1 MDIEAVVTDLFRTGM
16 PYKDIKAILHNVYS
30 FKISIRQLKRLL
42 SKYGLWRKK
51 NFTDLSAIVDF
62 IESQL
67 RTSGQM
73 HGYRWLHIKCLMY
86 GFTVTRET
94 VRQITRYLD
103 PVGVDIRSRRRLRRR
118 NYHAKGPNYIW
129 HADGYDK
136 LKPYGLCIHGCID
149 GFSRKIIWMEVS
161 HTNNDPFVT
170 AGYFFDAL
178 KNVGGCPT
186 RVRVDCGTENTNI
199 EAMQLVLRNGNPGCF
214 LYGTSQHN
222 QRIESW
228 WGILRR
234 ECIQFWMNVF
244 SELKDNGYF
253 SAEWFEKDLIRICFG
268 ELIQVSF

>member
-1 MDIEAVVTDLFRTGM
+1 M
-16 PYKDIKAILHNVYS
+16 
-30 FKISIRQLKRLL
+30 L
-42 SKYGLWRKK
+42 SKYGLWRKT

-118 NYHAKGPNYIW
+118 NYYAKGPNYIW

-136 LKPYGLCIHGCID
+136 LKPYQ
-149 GFSRKIIWMEVS
+149 
-161 HTNNDPFVT
+161 PFVT

-199 EAMQLVLRNGNPGCF
+199 EAMQLVLRNENPGCF

>member
-1 MDIEAVVTDLFRTGM
+1 MSV
-16 PYKDIKAILHNVYS
+16 
-30 FKISIRQLKRLL
+30 
-42 SKYGLWRKK
+42 
-51 NFTDLSAIVDF
+51 IVDF
-62 IESQL
+62 IEFQL

-136 LKPYGLCIHGCID
+136 LKSYGLCIHGCID
-149 GFSRKIIWMEVS
+149 GFSRKIIWMEVN

-178 KNVGGCPT
+178 KHVGGCPT

-199 EAMQLVLRNGNPGCF
+199 EAAGLAQWKSWMLFVWNKSAQPENWILVGNTSSWMHTILDECF
-214 LYGTSQHN
+214 
-222 QRIESW
+222 QR
-228 WGILRR
+228 
-234 ECIQFWMNVF
+234 
-244 SELKDNGYF
+244 
-253 SAEWFEKDLIRICFG
+253 AEG
-268 ELIQVSF
+268 